1 MLPDKTIKPI
11 TLKSS
16 LGLRIFDYDEI
27 IMIEADGNCRLV
39 YTIEKE
45 KPERVLNNL
54 SYINKNYCEK
64 ALYRCHRSY
73 IINLHHIE
81 ELLIKTRQIQMKN
94 NLRARLSERCLK
106 EIKRI
111 LETKIH

>member
-11 TLKSS
+11 NLKSS

-27 IMIEADGNCRLV
+27 IMIEADGNCSLV

-45 KPERVLNNL
+45 KPERVRNNL

-81 ELLIKTRQIQMKN
+81 ELLIKTREVQMKN
-94 NLRARLSERCLK
+94 NLKARISEICLK
-106 EIKRI
+106 EIKRM
-111 LETKIH
+111 L